1 MPEGAVCMNAL
12 SGLKTA
18 LEGVWCDLSWW
29 YANRCCWLDS
39 IHLARKERRNERKD
53 IQLIPALC
61 QISLALILAVLFCK
75 ELPVQKKCLGFFQRF
90 NFLSRSLSWFWVS
103 SPPSNDNLSGW
114 LEYKQSSL
122 LLLFWFQCSIH
133 KPKQYLS
140 LWVTEPPLKA
150 QLKTNDI
157 ANNSSFLSSCS
168 WIEALLSKSMGGPD
182 ALSQA
187 VKRMGGAMLWTEM
200 EASQSVIYANS
211 ARRSCS

>member
-39 IHLARKERRNERKD
+39 FHLARRERRKKRKD
-53 IQLIPALC
+53 IHRIPALC
-61 QISLALILAVLFCK
+61 QISLALILAVLFLQSITSTEK
-75 ELPVQKKCLGFFQRF
+75 MSGFERF

-114 LEYKQSSL
+114 FEYKQSSL

-140 LWVTEPPLKA
+140 LWVTEPPLQA
-150 QLKTNDI
+150 QLKMNDI

-168 WIEALLSKSMGGPD
+168 WIEAFLSKSLGGPD

-187 VKRMGGAMLWTEM
+187 VKKIGGAMLWTEM

-211 ARRSCS
+211 ASRSCS